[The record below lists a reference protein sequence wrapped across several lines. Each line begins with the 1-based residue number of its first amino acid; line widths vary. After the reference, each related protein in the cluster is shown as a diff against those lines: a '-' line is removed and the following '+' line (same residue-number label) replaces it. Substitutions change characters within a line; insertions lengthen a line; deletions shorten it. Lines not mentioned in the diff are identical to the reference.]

1 MIVLLLLRLQQV
13 SYKLMS
19 RHGVH
24 LLCAAIL
31 WCSENALINM
41 LHENKMDLEKNYTIL
56 ININSHLYGIAHN
69 FQYTLEHLQYEERFR
84 FKREWHNFFKKSMAD
99 TLLNIICLLIRYS
112 TSI

>member
-24 LLCAAIL
+24 FLYVAIL

-41 LHENKMDLEKNYTIL
+41 LHEKKMDLEKNYTIL
-56 ININSHLYGIAHN
+56 S
-69 FQYTLEHLQYEERFR
+69 
-84 FKREWHNFFKKSMAD
+84 
-99 TLLNIICLLIRYS
+99 
-112 TSI
+112 